1 MGLPKFET
9 QGSLFES
16 LGSIAPQLFDN
27 HDRYKLFALK
37 IWPLLSGCR
46 EELAQCYDQ
55 GNGRPGVEPV
65 VLLGVSIFQFLER
78 IPDRHAVEMVKYHLG
93 WKLALNLSL
102 NDRGFHS
109 TTLVNF
115 RQRLLDND
123 KGHVAF
129 QAIIEAL
136 QKEGLIPKR
145 AKQRLDSTHVLSA
158 VRDMSALECVRE
170 TLRGSGANLK
180 SWLCGVNGQR

>member
-16 LGSIAPQLFDN
+16 LGSIAPQLFGSD
-27 HDRYKLFALK
+27 DRYKLFAFE
-37 IWPLLSGCR
+37 IWPLLSGVR
-46 EELAQCYDQ
+46 EGVARCYDQ
-55 GNGRPGVEPV
+55 GHGRPGVEPV

-78 IPDRHAVEMVKYHLG
+78 VPDRQAVEMVKYHLG

-115 RQRLLDND
+115 RQRLLEND
-123 KGHVAF
+123 RAHVAF
-129 QAIIEAL
+129 QTVLEAL

-145 AKQRLDSTHVLSA
+145 AKQRLDST
-158 VRDMSALECVRE
+158 
-170 TLRGSGANLK
+170 
-180 SWLCGVNGQR
+180 